1 MPNDGKSVDVGDHT
15 ATVTTGKNDDVV
27 KGRAAAISGEASFT
41 VAGPADTI
49 TVTAEPSDPAERG
62 DIVSVSV
69 SAVDADGRTVAN
81 GTSIAVTS
89 SDLDGDGDTVLREV
103 GPAVASSKAGMAT
116 RSFVVIGP
124 GAAVVIADVADATG
138 VPGRAIVIS
147 TAGAPEAPAAPDCSE
162 VGIAGLSATSGFAT
176 WSHDCDTS
184 ASALFAGLSARGST
198 AIHLWNGTAW
208 VRYSVVDGSEVPGSS
223 NFSVM
228 GGDILY
234 ISN

>member
-1 MPNDGKSVDVGDHT
+1 MITTHGHPDVMAG
-15 ATVTTGKNDDVV
+15 VIP
-27 KGRAAAISGEASFT
+27 AISGEANFV
-41 VAGPADTI
+41 VAGPAADITADADPI
-49 TVTAEPSDPAERG
+49 EATERGQIISVTVTAQ
-62 DIVSVSV
+62 
-69 SAVDADGRTVAN
+69 DANGNAVAN
-81 GTSIAVTS
+81 GTGVTVTS
-89 SDLDGDGDTVLREV
+89 SDLDGDGDTVLRGVSAHTKDSLGGEV
-103 GPAVASSKAGMAT
+103 S
-116 RSFVVIGP
+116 RDFVVIGP
-124 GAAVVIADVADATG
+124 GAAVVIGDVGDAVGDPSRT
-138 VPGRAIVIS
+138 VVIS
-147 TAGAPEAPAAPDCSE
+147 TAGAPAAPDCSE

-184 ASALFAGLSARGST
+184 ASALFTGLSARGST